1 MDFSSVP
8 RSGGAKYGGSARKR
22 ARLSTTRID
31 DPLTPTLSRS
41 GRIGSNS
48 VDKQSLGVSET
59 NDGATSCDE
68 VEEDA
73 QGGGGGGGAHASP
86 SARRRLA
93 PASSAAAAAA
103 AASSKHELDLLYN
116 ESSLTRH
123 TVGRSSHT
131 FASSRSHPPLHRHAS
146 SSSLQRNSHAA
157 SQSESAPPARRY
169 DQARQR
175 QRQPSLPLSPERDES
190 VGDARE
196 AHHQSRQRQPTATL
210 MPQPHTRSPARRM
223 AHIDPAS
230 LHLHSP
236 TPAPSSSAHSD
247 VGAVLSS
254 PSTTNKARDGA
265 FAVELDALLDATAGS
280 ASNPAP
286 QRKTFASRMAPR
298 KAANAGPDS
307 MLSTESQPLPPEGS
321 QDESMNAYPHSVW
334 RNAESQPVVA
344 LSRSPSPCLNRPSA
358 SQSSPSSAHT
368 SPAKSA
374 LAQRKRALGVSG
386 VGARKTYAAS
396 RSFLAEEAD
405 PAFLPPDAEL
415 DLNAGAGNAGQQSAT
430 SSQPEA
436 LSTSRRFLARHN
448 LAVRASYKEL
458 KAKFAEGEEEEEED
472 GPDAPRK
479 SLALRSVTNLRSAG
493 EQRRFDDELEY
504 LLSGLDVSQPLSLR
518 RTSCMDIIK
527 RICTKEAAAKNGFL
541 RGLLAHSDQARN
553 GIVRLWDCFGSAR
566 VESITDVIL
575 LMHLARA
582 SETHALANALLTTR
596 SEEITALLRRGLYRA
611 ARGDGSADPFDQR
624 GPNGD
629 LTALADRIRDS
640 RIISSREMSLSLRN
654 LTLCVI
660 IRICALPLRPGFV
673 PYAALLEEENDTN
686 GSSPVRMIVAC
697 LRHEAVTCRTRLQAA
712 SRGVN
717 IFSAKESSSQRPDIP
732 FVCQA
737 LSLLVC
743 VTQHDE
749 QAICPTDERRQIA
762 ELVRDLSA
770 LLCFLEMTVTKQST
784 AAPASPVKM
793 TRSQSQSPSKAAHV
807 SLHRL
812 EVTSAEAVIHLL
824 GLLNHLCEQQRD
836 VGHGEWVKAVASA
849 SCFVI
854 PLLRLILGVPAFLRS
869 QRAQISMGK
878 SNSPDSED
886 LSDCSSTPPSHGR
899 KAVEAAL
906 LQDLVGAALGLLIT
920 LLESAPELMRHNLA
934 GTLISLSCE
943 RGKCVEMCRCEKRWQ
958 QPAIELLA
966 RLFLTERR
974 ALQSDAA
981 FGKDEGNDQQQWRAE
996 HSKDH
1001 DDASAAGASFLSGCI
1016 AVALSLSVVGHPSN
1030 LASLLRGLS
1039 SSGVTSSRNAAEG
1052 FTPVSAL
1059 EPLIS
1064 SLEEFAHWNDAV
1076 QRRALAEV
1084 IADEEEDPTDPDDA
1098 RQPEEHSGQFRGP
1111 AGGGP
1116 DAESQFLW
1124 ERVEDMR
1131 KIFASNSSQ

>member
-22 ARLSTTRID
+22 ARLSTTTTTRVD

-41 GRIGSNS
+41 GRTSSSI
-48 VDKQSLGVSET
+48 DKRSLRHT
-59 NDGATSCDE
+59 DRNDRATSPDE
-68 VEEDA
+68 EEEEEDP
-73 QGGGGGGGAHASP
+73 QGGVDAHPSP
-86 SARRRLA
+86 SARRKLA
-93 PASSAAAAAA
+93 SASSP
-103 AASSKHELDLLYN
+103 AASSKHALDLLYD

-123 TVGRSSHT
+123 TVSRLSDRLG
-131 FASSRSHPPLHRHAS
+131 SSRSRPTLHRH
-146 SSSLQRNSHAA
+146 SSSLQRMPNAA
-157 SQSESAPPARRY
+157 SESESAPPARRY

-175 QRQPSLPLSPERDES
+175 QPSLQLSSERDES
-190 VGDARE
+190 VVGDAHE
-196 AHHQSRQRQPTATL
+196 AHHQLRQPTATL
-210 MPQPHTRSPARRM
+210 LPQPHTRSPARRM
-223 AHIDPAS
+223 AQIPTTS
-230 LHLHSP
+230 LMHLHSP
-236 TPAPSSSAHSD
+236 TPAPSSSAQSA

-265 FAVELDALLDATAGS
+265 FAMEVDALLDATASRSS
-280 ASNPAP
+280 APVPAT
-286 QRKTFASRMAPR
+286 QRKSLASRMAPR
-298 KAANAGPDS
+298 KAANAGLDS
-307 MLSTESQPLPPEGS
+307 MLSTESQPLPPVGS
-321 QDESMNAYPHSVW
+321 QDESMDAYPHSVW

-344 LSRSPSPCLNRPSA
+344 LSRSPSPCLERPSA
-358 SQSSPSSAHT
+358 SQSSPSSTHT

-386 VGARKTYAAS
+386 VGARRTYAAS
-396 RSFLAEEAD
+396 RSFLAEAD

-415 DLNAGAGNAGQQSAT
+415 DLNSGVGDAGQQSAT
-430 SSQPEA
+430 SPQREA
-436 LSTSRRFLARHN
+436 PSTSRGFLARHN

-458 KAKFAEGEEEEEED
+458 KAKFAEGDEEEEEED
-472 GPDAPRK
+472 GPDAPRR

-504 LLSGLDVSQPLSLR
+504 LLSGLDASQPLSLR

-527 RICTKEAAAKNGFL
+527 RICTKEAAVKNGFL

-553 GIVRLWDCFGSAR
+553 GIVRLWDCFRSAR

-596 SEEITALLRRGLYRA
+596 SEEITALLRRGLDPA
-611 ARGDGSADPFDQR
+611 GRGDGSADPFDKR

-629 LTALADRIRDS
+629 LTALADGIRDS

-673 PYAALLEEENDTN
+673 PYAALLEEETDTN
-686 GSSPVRMIVAC
+686 GPSPVRMIVAC
-697 LRHEAVTCRTRLQAA
+697 LRHEAVKCRTRLQAA
-712 SRGVN
+712 SRGVD
-717 IFSAKESSSQRPDIP
+717 IFSARESSSQRPDIP

-737 LSLLVC
+737 LFLLVR
-743 VTQHDE
+743 VTEHDE
-749 QAICPTDERRQIA
+749 QAICPTDERRDIA

-770 LLCFLEMTVTKQST
+770 LLCFLELAVAKQST

-793 TRSQSQSPSKAAHV
+793 TRSQSQSPSKLAHA
-807 SLHRL
+807 SPHRL

-878 SNSPDSED
+878 SNSPDSD
-886 LSDCSSTPPSHGR
+886 DHSDCSSTPPSHIP

-934 GTLISLSCE
+934 GTLISLSCD
-943 RGKCVEMCRCEKRWQ
+943 RRKCVERCRCERRWQ

-974 ALQSDAA
+974 ALHSDAA
-981 FGKDEGNDQQQWRAE
+981 FEKDEENDQQQWRAE

-1030 LASLLRGLS
+1030 LASLLRGLG
-1039 SSGVTSSRNAAEG
+1039 SSGVTSSRSPAEG
-1052 FTPVSAL
+1052 FTPSSAL

-1064 SLEEFAHWNDAV
+1064 SLEDFAHWNDAV

-1084 IADEEEDPTDPDDA
+1084 IADEEEDPTDVDDA
-1098 RQPEEHSGQFRGP
+1098 RQPQEHSGQFRGP
-1111 AGGGP
+1111 AGP

-1131 KIFASNSSQ
+1131 KVSASNSSQ